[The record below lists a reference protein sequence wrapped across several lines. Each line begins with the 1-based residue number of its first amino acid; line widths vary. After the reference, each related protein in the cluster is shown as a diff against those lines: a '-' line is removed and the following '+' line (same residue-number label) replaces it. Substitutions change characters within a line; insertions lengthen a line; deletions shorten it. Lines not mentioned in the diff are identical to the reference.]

1 VHFDGAFLAP
11 WAKWRRHNTAFD
23 ESGELRD
30 GPAFTILQWVGRA
43 RDGYAALVCNLAIV
57 SVKFMVYGV
66 SRSSAML
73 AETIHSLADSLDQ
86 ILLLLGES
94 RGRRPPDADNP
105 LGDGMETRSSSRS
118 WFSSLVAALRCIRA

>member
-1 VHFDGAFLAP
+1 V
-11 WAKWRRHNTAFD
+11 
-23 ESGELRD
+23 
-30 GPAFTILQWVGRA
+30 
-43 RDGYAALVCNLAIV
+43 YAALVCNLAIV